1 MFLEASTLTTFAIV
15 GAVGALFGLVGGF
28 LGSADNLIGTI
39 LMGAIGG
46 IALSAVLRAAGVPVV
61 YGVGAENFSLV
72 WAAVGGGLL
81 GFVVGRSNA

>member
-1 MFLEASTLTTFAIV
+1 MFLEASTLTTFAII
-15 GAVGALFGLVGGF
+15 GAVGALFGLIGGF
-28 LGSADNLIGTI
+28 LASADNLIGTI

-46 IALSAVLRAAGVPVV
+46 IALAAVLRAGGAPTI
-61 YGVGAENFSLV
+61 YGVGSESFSAV